1 MARVMKYGV
10 PVGTYA
16 VDAEALKRARA
27 GVPRGEY
34 HSLPQ

>member
-1 MARVMKYGV
+1 MFKALKYGV
-10 PVGTYA
+10 PSGTYA

-34 HSLPQ
+34 HAR